1 MIDLNVDLDPRLIVD
16 VLNLV
21 TLGVFLVLLGA
32 GLFGTIRRL
41 RLYFAAHEP
50 IPVLLKRDIV
60 LLTAL
65 ATIGV
70 EGLILRTLG
79 IVPEGWFRV
88 LYVAQID
95 VILILAVFYWVKVE
109 LQDVDDPGVK

>member
-1 MIDLNVDLDPRLIVD
+1 MIDVDFDPRVVVD
-16 VLNLV
+16 ILNLA
-21 TLGVFLVLLGA
+21 TLGIFLVLLGA
-32 GLFGTIRRL
+32 GLFGTVRRL
-41 RLYFAAHEP
+41 RLYFAANEP

-65 ATIGV
+65 ATIGT

-79 IVPEGWFRV
+79 IIPDGWWRV
-88 LYVAQID
+88 LYVAQVD